1 MAQGDSPLPQ
11 QPSPR
16 LEAASPAQ
24 PAGEP
29 LVGLWPAL
37 LVGLVAALLAW
48 LWYGRGG
55 EEPPAAP
62 ERRGSSSSSAAAC
75 PEPPAGAERCGA
87 APQATEPLLEN
98 RECTLLE
105 TTASVLSSPPE
116 PGNYLA
122 TESLVTT
129 PREDV
134 PALSDDGVPGE
145 SPEMESL
152 VEEPATPLMNYHEYL
167 SNETL
172 GSPTAES
179 ELLKGQESE
188 AQCGDTLA
196 EASPSS
202 DVHENKTEEQSG
214 QTLEYQDLVDHEEWE
229 VVPEHSAWGDAS
241 KNSSADDSDAN
252 LGQGN
257 KELEQVDFLEADS
270 KAKRVAAVPPM
281 PQNIHVNFRVHYITH
296 TDAQLIAVTGD
307 HECLGQWH
315 NYVPLKCD
323 KDGFWS
329 DAVLLPADSK
339 IEWKFILVENG
350 KVTRWE
356 ECNNRILMTEHE
368 DRMAHQWWGYH

>member
-1 MAQGDSPLPQ
+1 MAHGDSP
-11 QPSPR
+11 QPAPR
-16 LEAASPAQ
+16 LDAASPAQ

-62 ERRGSSSSSAAAC
+62 ERRGGSSGAAR
-75 PEPPAGAERCGA
+75 PEPPAGAEHRGA

-98 RECTLLE
+98 SECTLLE
-105 TTASVLSSPPE
+105 TTASVLSTPPE
-116 PGNYLA
+116 PV
-122 TESLVTT
+122 ESLATT
-129 PREDV
+129 PREEHV
-134 PALSDDGVPGE
+134 PSLSDNDDPGE
-145 SPEMESL
+145 SPEMELL
-152 VEEPATPLMNYHEYL
+152 VKEPATPLMNYHEYL

-172 GSPTAES
+172 GYSTAES
-179 ELLKGQESE
+179 KLLKAQESE
-188 AQCGDTLA
+188 ALCGDTLA

-202 DVHENKTEEQSG
+202 DVHEDKSEEPSG

-229 VVPEHSAWGDAS
+229 VVPEHSGWGDAS
-241 KNSSADDSDAN
+241 KNSSADDSDTSV
-252 LGQGN
+252 GQGN

-329 DAVLLPADSK
+329 DAVILPADSK

-356 ECNNRILMTEHE
+356 ECNNRTLMTEHE
-368 DRMAHQWWGYH
+368 DRLAHQWWGYH

>member
-1 MAQGDSPLPQ
+1 MAQGDSPLPA
-11 QPSPR
+11 PR
-16 LEAASPAQ
+16 LDAASPAQ

-55 EEPPAAP
+55 EEPPAGP
-62 ERRGSSSSSAAAC
+62 ETRGGSSSSGAAC
-75 PEPPAGAERCGA
+75 QEPPAGAEHCGA
-87 APQATEPLLEN
+87 APPATEPLLEN
-98 RECTLLE
+98 SECTLLE

-116 PGNYLA
+116 PV
-122 TESLVTT
+122 ESLATT
-129 PREDV
+129 PREEHV
-134 PALSDDGVPGE
+134 PSLSDGVSGE
-145 SPEMESL
+145 SPEMELL
-152 VEEPATPLMNYHEYL
+152 VKEPTTLLMNYHEYL

-172 GSPTAES
+172 GSSTVES
-179 ELLKGQESE
+179 ALLKGQESE
-188 AQCGDTLA
+188 TRCGDTLA

-202 DVHENKTEEQSG
+202 DMHEDKSEEQSG

-229 VVPEHSAWGDAS
+229 VVPEDSAWGDAS
-241 KNSSADDSDAN
+241 KISSADDSDTSI
-252 LGQGN
+252 GQGN

-296 TDAQLIAVTGD
+296 IDAQLIAVTGD
-307 HECLGQWH
+307 HESLGHWH

-329 DAVLLPADSK
+329 DTVILPADSK

-356 ECNNRILMTEHE
+356 ECNNRTLMTEHE
-368 DRMAHQWWGYH
+368 DRTAHQWWGYH

>member
-1 MAQGDSPLPQ
+1 MAQGDSP
-11 QPSPR
+11 QPAPR
-16 LEAASPAQ
+16 LDAASPAQ

-55 EEPPAAP
+55 EEPPAGP
-62 ERRGSSSSSAAAC
+62 EPRGSSSSSGAAC
-75 PEPPAGAERCGA
+75 QEPPAGAEHCRA

-98 RECTLLE
+98 SECVLLE
-105 TTASVLSSPPE
+105 TTVSVLSSPPE
-116 PGNYLA
+116 PVESLA
-122 TESLVTT
+122 TI
-129 PREDV
+129 PREKHV
-134 PALSDDGVPGE
+134 LSLSDDGVPGE

-152 VEEPATPLMNYHEYL
+152 VKEPTTPLMNYHEYL
-167 SNETL
+167 SSETL
-172 GSPTAES
+172 GSFTAES

-202 DVHENKTEEQSG
+202 DMHEDTTEEQSG
-214 QTLEYQDLVDHEEWE
+214 QMLEYQDLVDHEEWE
-229 VVPEHSAWGDAS
+229 VVPEDSAWGDAS
-241 KNSSADDSDAN
+241 KNSSADDSDTSV
-252 LGQGN
+252 GQGN
-257 KELEQVDFLEADS
+257 KELEQIDFLEADS

-296 TDAQLIAVTGD
+296 IDAQLIAVTGD
-307 HECLGQWH
+307 HECLGHWH

-329 DAVLLPADSK
+329 DTVILPADSK

-356 ECNNRILMTEHE
+356 ECNNRTLMTEHE

>member
-1 MAQGDSPLPQ
+1 MTHGDSPRPD
-11 QPSPR
+11 
-16 LEAASPAQ
+16 AASPAQ

-55 EEPPAAP
+55 EEPPAGAGT
-62 ERRGSSSSSAAAC
+62 RGSGSGAAC
-75 PEPPAGAERCGA
+75 QEPPAGAEHCGA
-87 APQATEPLLEN
+87 APQAPEPLLEN
-98 RECTLLE
+98 SECTLLE

-122 TESLVTT
+122 TETLATT
-129 PREDV
+129 PTEDV
-134 PALSDDGVPGE
+134 PSLSGGDVPGE
-145 SPEMESL
+145 SCEMESP
-152 VEEPATPLMNYHEYL
+152 VKEPAIPLMNYCEYL

-172 GSPTAES
+172 GSSTAES

-188 AQCGDTLA
+188 AQCGNALA
-196 EASPSS
+196 ETSPFSNM
-202 DVHENKTEEQSG
+202 HEDKSEEQSPPTLELELG
-214 QTLEYQDLVDHEEWE
+214 PKLEYQDLVDHEEWE
-229 VVPEHSAWGDAS
+229 VLPEDSAWGDAI
-241 KNSSADDSDAN
+241 KNSSADDSDTSV
-252 LGQGN
+252 GQGN

-296 TDAQLIAVTGD
+296 IDAQLIAVTGD

-315 NYVPLKCD
+315 NYIPLKCD

-329 DAVLLPADSK
+329 DTVILPADSK

-356 ECNNRILMTEHE
+356 ECNNRTLMTEHE
-368 DRMAHQWWGYH
+368 DRTAHQWWGYH